1 MVYILMHF
9 NPVFKNQIS
18 HKTHIRLH
26 VEGRHCACVCS
37 ASLSSYTAVISA
49 RMLLKKKTHLRHFR
63 SASLLHLVPKCP
75 AEHKSGVNM
84 FAGPYESQTC
94 IYLDT

>member
-49 RMLLKKKTHLRHFR
+49 RMLF
-63 SASLLHLVPKCP
+63 
-75 AEHKSGVNM
+75 
-84 FAGPYESQTC
+84 
-94 IYLDT
+94 